1 MDELKLVIAMQ
12 KWIEISWSWAGR
24 RRERMKLLIIFQ
36 LEGKR
41 CAMMYNNVIFRQE
54 RKLVCFGSLNCLYE
68 INL

>member
-1 MDELKLVIAMQ
+1 
-12 KWIEISWSWAGR
+12 
-24 RRERMKLLIIFQ
+24 MKLLIIFQ

-54 RKLVCFGSLNCLYE
+54 KKLVCFGSLNSLYE